1 MTELSGATVLITGAG
16 GGFGQEMVRQFAAA
30 GSRLV
35 LTDLGCPNGVA
46 SEQIVGCVEADFATM
61 EGPERV
67 YAWCREREV
76 EVDVLMNNAGMSH
89 FGLFHEY
96 PAEKWQVLLQI
107 NLLAP
112 MRLTQLFL
120 GEMRARNAGHIAT
133 IASLAGWVG
142 TPGIVPYTVSKFGL
156 RGLGE
161 GLLAELD
168 GTGIRVTTVYPFY
181 SRTPIIQSEEVGTL
195 KKPEVPDAMLTDPA
209 DVIRAVVEGIRANEA
224 HVFPDRMA
232 QRVSRLKRFAP
243 WLLPLLVGRP
253 EGRQG

>member
-16 GGFGQEMVRQFAAA
+16 GGFGQEMVRQFSAA

-35 LTDLGCPNGVA
+35 LADMAWEEGLN
-46 SEQIVGCVEADFATM
+46 SEQIIGQVEADFATM
-61 EGPERV
+61 DGPERV
-67 YAWCREREV
+67 YEWCQEEGV
-76 EVDVLMNNAGMSH
+76 IVDVLVNNAGISH

-96 PAEKWQVLLQI
+96 PPEKWAEVIQI

-120 GEMRARNAGHIAT
+120 PEMRARNSGHIVT

-161 GLLAELD
+161 GLLAELAN
-168 GTGIRVTTVYPFY
+168 TAIEVTTVYPFY
-181 SRTPIIQSEEVGTL
+181 SRTPIIESEEVGNT
-195 KKPEVPDAMLTDPA
+195 KRPELADEVLTDPA
-209 DVIRAVVEGIRANEA
+209 DVIKAVVEGVRRNEP
-224 HVFPDRMA
+224 HVFPDPMA
-232 QRVSRLKRFAP
+232 RRVARLKRYAP
-243 WLLPLLVGRP
+243 WLLPRLVRDPRSGN
-253 EGRQG
+253 